1 MTPRFLTGTVLKR
14 RSFREEDRFI
24 TIFTD
29 ELGKVELLA
38 KGSRKPT
45 SKLAG
50 ILEPATR
57 IRVGMVRGRSFDRL
71 TSARA
76 LTVYPALKA
85 SLTATVTMGMLLQ
98 AVDLVTAREH
108 PDLLMAAFL
117 RTALHELDT
126 GTAGPLVLGRGLFV
140 ILHAGGL
147 KPELARCERC
157 SRDLA
162 ADESASLNLT
172 TGGFLCSQER
182 PPFTTVRVSAE
193 TRAVLQQLEAGQQ
206 ETNGEAVRIALP
218 IVGRL
223 FEALVERPLTSLRL
237 FPLLQQG

>member
-1 MTPRFLTGTVLKR
+1 MTPRFLTGIVLKR

-38 KGSRKPT
+38 KGSRKAT

-50 ILEPATR
+50 LLEPATM

-71 TSARA
+71 TSASS
-76 LTVYPALKA
+76 LTVYSALKA
-85 SLTATVTMGMLLQ
+85 SLSATVTAGILLQ

-108 PDLLMAAFL
+108 PDPLMAAFL
-117 RTALHELDT
+117 RTALHELNT
-126 GTAGPLVLGRGLFV
+126 GTPGPLVLGRGLFV

-147 KPELARCERC
+147 KPELVRCERC
-157 SRDLA
+157 ARDLA
-162 ADESASLNLT
+162 ADESVSLNLT
-172 TGGFLCSQER
+172 TGGLLCRSER
-182 PPFTTVRVSAE
+182 PPFTTVRVSVE
-193 TRAVLQQLEAGQQ
+193 TRAILQQLEAGQH
-206 ETNGEAVRIALP
+206 ESDSEAVRTALP
-218 IVGRL
+218 IVGRM

>member
-1 MTPRFLTGTVLKR
+1 MTPRFLTGIVLKR

-24 TIFTD
+24 TVFTD

-38 KGSRKPT
+38 KGSRKST

-50 ILEPATR
+50 MLEPATQ

-76 LTVYPALKA
+76 LTVYPALKSSLA
-85 SLTATVTMGMLLQ
+85 STVATGIVLQ

-108 PDLLMAAFL
+108 PDPFMARFL
-117 RTALHELDT
+117 RSALGDLDR
-126 GTAGPLVLGRGLFV
+126 GVSGPLVLGRGLFV

-147 KPELARCERC
+147 KPELSRCERC
-157 SRDLA
+157 GRVLS
-162 ADESASLNLT
+162 ADETSSLNLT
-172 TGGFLCSQER
+172 SGGLLCSQEH
-182 PPFTTVRVSAE
+182 PPFTTVRVSAA
-193 TRAVLQQLEAGQQ
+193 TRAVLQQLETGEQ
-206 ETNGEAVRIALP
+206 ETNGEAVRSVVP

-237 FPLLQQG
+237 FPLLQSV

>member
-50 ILEPATR
+50 MLEPATL

-76 LTVYPALKA
+76 VTAYPALKA
-85 SLTATVTMGMLLQ
+85 SLSAMVTGGILLQ
-98 AVDLVTAREH
+98 AVDLVAAREH
-108 PDLLMAAFL
+108 PDPLLAEFL
-117 RTALHELDT
+117 RTALQELNS
-126 GTAGPLVLGRGLFV
+126 GAKGSFVLGRGLFV

-147 KPELARCERC
+147 KPELTRCERC
-157 SRDLA
+157 SRTLSN
-162 ADESASLNLT
+162 DESVSLNLT
-172 TGGFLCSQER
+172 TGGLLCRREH
-182 PPFTTVRVSAE
+182 PPFTTVRVSPA
-193 TRAVLQQLEAGQQ
+193 TRTILQQFEAGEDQANAQ
-206 ETNGEAVRIALP
+206 DAGTVLP

-237 FPLLQQG
+237 FPLLQSA